1 MKTIQA
7 LSLFFCW
14 RYFLVRTSKKSVTS
28 ISRVEES
35 ENFIHRLIVFPEIRA
50 KFTDS
55 TCQNLPQRPS
65 TCKNLK
71 LLHLNADNIRQLPS
85 EMASLDS
92 LQQLN
97 LFQNHLSTLPK
108 EIAQLKRLKES
119 ILLTTQLTFQSKPL
133 SSFVPL
139 NLLVIGLLYFQ
150 SADSDWAQ
158 QQIIQQFC

>member
-1 MKTIQA
+1 M
-7 LSLFFCW
+7 
-14 RYFLVRTSKKSVTS
+14 RTSKKRVTS

-55 TCQNLPQRPS
+55 TCQNLPKRLS

-85 EMASLDS
+85 EIASLDS

-108 EIAQLKRLKES
+108 EIAQLKRLKE
-119 ILLTTQLTFQSKPL
+119 I
-133 SSFVPL
+133 
-139 NLLVIGLLYFQ
+139 NLIDNPIDISV
-150 SADSDWAQ
+150 
-158 QQIIQQFC
+158 